1 MNARE
6 QPEAAVGRSETL
18 TPAARELF
26 LRVINEN
33 AGTLEDRSE
42 FDAETVEE
50 LVEIGLLV
58 PDTDNPKALVAAD
71 PAQLSSTLSARWQR
85 QALDLLNRAVSLPS
99 VFGELAEKFHTPEQ
113 SSGVVEYVRGKALI
127 NQRVQQLGRAGIKEA
142 LAMQPGGPRPTEML
156 TAGLQDDLK
165 TLERGTTMRT
175 IYHASTRYHQPTRD
189 YVATLSAAGWQFRTL
204 DEPYTRLIILDRRV
218 AVIPAVDDMS
228 LAAFIH
234 DQSVIDFLVEEV
246 FERSWGRALEFDG
259 ERTVPQQVVSRLRQT
274 IIDLLLSGTNHR
286 VIARRLGISE
296 RTLARHIAEMREDYN
311 VDSLFQL
318 GYVLGHSA
326 ASVPVALDDVDP
338 HPASPNGCGE
348 DVPRPGVVGLTDGTQ
363 FQ

>member
-1 MNARE
+1 MSARE
-6 QPEAAVGRSETL
+6 QPG
-18 TPAARELF
+18 PAAWRGGNLSQAARSLYLRAINQNSGTVDTRE
-26 LRVINEN
+26 E
-33 AGTLEDRSE
+33 S
-42 FDAETVEE
+42 DAAAIEE
-50 LVEIGLLV
+50 LARIGLLV
-58 PDTDNPKALVAAD
+58 ADSDDPAVFIATD
-71 PAQLSSTLSARWQR
+71 PAQLSSSLSTRWQR
-85 QALDLLNRAVSLPS
+85 QALELLTQAVSVPEE
-99 VFGELAEKFHTPEQ
+99 FAELAEKFHAPGQ
-113 SSGVVEYVRGKALI
+113 SGGVVEYVRGKSLI

-156 TAGLQDDLK
+156 TAGLQEDLK
-165 TLERGTTMRT
+165 TVQGGTTMRT

-189 YVATLSAAGWQFRTL
+189 YVATLAAAGWQFRTL

-234 DQSVIDFLVEEV
+234 DQAVIDFLVEEV

-259 ERTVPQQVVSRLRQT
+259 DRAVPQQVVSRLRQT

-296 RTLARHIAEMREDYN
+296 RTLARHIAEMRDDYN

-318 GYVLGHSA
+318 GYALGRSSTPSPALVPTGDGGVLPIS
-326 ASVPVALDDVDP
+326 LDEEEGNEL
-338 HPASPNGCGE
+338 AKEWES
-348 DVPRPGVVGLTDGTQ
+348 
-363 FQ
+363 